1 MFIKKK
7 KKGLAE
13 LETLL
18 LTLCCMV
25 LAPVVQM
32 LDIAIHQINH
42 YPVDNYYQGN
52 RLHYLLDR
60 DLSPE

>member
-7 KKGLAE
+7 KNTGLAE
-13 LETLL
+13 RNSS
-18 LTLCCMV
+18 V

-32 LDIAIHQINH
+32 LDSAIHQINH

>member
-7 KKGLAE
+7 KQALQK
-13 LETLL
+13 ETLL

-32 LDIAIHQINH
+32 LDKAIHQINH

>member
-7 KKGLAE
+7 KKTGLAE
-13 LETLL
+13 RNSS
-18 LTLCCMV
+18 V
-25 LAPVVQM
+25 LAPVVKM
-32 LDIAIHQINH
+32 LDSAIHQINH